1 MKNEKSRKN
10 EELLSKEKGL
20 YEPPKAVFMPVNLE
34 ERLLECDHAG
44 GCWYGN

>member
-1 MKNEKSRKN
+1 MG
-10 EELLSKEKGL
+10 KERAQREPLTRHEDL

-34 ERLLECDHAG
+34 ERLLGCDHSS